1 MSTAYNTIYHITQ
14 KFRICAELFGMILKR
29 LTVHTGFLAVFPD
42 LAVLVAAHQIDVV
55 QRAIPYI
62 HLGRKNGN
70 TLHIVAL
77 IKGVFADLVHSL
89 RNGNGGETLAA
100 FKGVLAY
107 ERQAFGKRDG
117 FQTVRHIEG
126 IGIH

>member
-55 QRAIPYI
+55 QRALPYI
-62 HLGRKNGN
+62 HFGRKNGN
-70 TLHIVAL
+70 ALHIVAL
-77 IKGVFADLVHSL
+77 IKGVFADLDK
-89 RNGNGGETLAA
+89 A
-100 FKGVLAY
+100 
-107 ERQAFGKRDG
+107 
-117 FQTVRHIEG
+117 VREND
-126 IGIH
+126 